1 MVSLPRFCL
10 LLFGRED
17 AATPIPG
24 WLLRMARILRVV
36 KLARFMKL
44 FRLFTRLRSKDKW
57 EENENYDLTT
67 VLGRLSGWEKGAN
80 VSPLKALRISRL
92 SGSPLWFHKLIRLG
106 PR

>member
-1 MVSLPRFCL
+1 
-10 LLFGRED
+10 
-17 AATPIPG
+17 
-24 WLLRMARILRVV
+24 MARILRVV

-80 VSPLKALRISRL
+80 VSPLKALRISRVSVAHTQRFQKL
-92 SGSPLWFHKLIRLG
+92 IWFGSPR
-106 PR
+106 